1 MTADKYTPRKLYSL
15 KTSNR
20 KVNPKDRS
28 QGKIPT
34 RSKTQS
40 PILTEPPTPPGSL
53 PNHNPPDRPL
63 NHMFQESIY
72 PMGNPTPE
80 TAHIDFVFS
89 NLSIFRKYNTICRVF
104 INTFAKQS
112 SGTTYDFG
120 KVLKN
125 TEQNSCT
132 TLEALTKLI
141 SVFLTNGESVSWT
154 PTQPIILI
162 HPSITPCDV
171 TWVHVRKKLVVEM
184 EVCSWTLTQPI
195 ILIHP
200 SITPCDVTW
209 VHVRKRL
216 VVEME
221 TEFTDTRTSTGISIC
236 IKTKINK
243 KFQIDNNL
251 S

>member
-1 MTADKYTPRKLYSL
+1 MYCFICLQGSKYPHFLPFSVFLPQTRWCCGDIISVFYTKGTLIG
-15 KTSNR
+15 NR
-20 KVNPKDRS
+20 NIIYILHIINTES
-28 QGKIPT
+28 FWTKI
-34 RSKTQS
+34 
-40 PILTEPPTPPGSL
+40 
-53 PNHNPPDRPL
+53 
-63 NHMFQESIY
+63 Y
-72 PMGNPTPE
+72 
-80 TAHIDFVFS
+80 IDFVFS

-112 SGTTYDFG
+112 SGTTYDLG
-120 KVLKN
+120 KVLKK
-125 TEQNSCT
+125 TEQKSCT

-184 EVCSWTLTQPI
+184 AVCSWTLTQPI
-195 ILIHP
+195 ILIYP

-221 TEFTDTRTSTGISIC
+221 TAFTDTRTELQPVYQSV
-236 IKTKINK
+236 
-243 KFQIDNNL
+243 
-251 S
+251 